1 MGYAM
6 LSRFRNLL
14 ILLTLPWLLAACAGL
29 PALPTFGRSAQPAD
43 PLAVYRAAMAPSQRG
58 LLDEPPPLPDYRMDV
73 QVDPAE
79 PLVTGRLT
87 LTIPPEP
94 DGSLL
99 PEYFFRLYPNL
110 NYYGGSMSVSL
121 ATVNGAGAPFDYH
134 AQDTAV
140 RIVVPPGATQPGE
153 PVIIGLYWRLRP
165 PVWEDE
171 RYHLIGASGGVL
183 ALPAFYPMLAVRDPE
198 APEGWRLDISMLQGD
213 STFSPAATYQVTVTL
228 PITYQIAATG
238 SVIDITDAPAATPET
253 EDALPAPA
261 RRSWR
266 MASGPARE
274 FAMFIS
280 DQFGRAETYAN
291 DVRVNSWYRLGDEVA
306 GRAAAEYTAAALRI
320 YGELFGP
327 YPYAELDVVA
337 GPLEFRGMEYA
348 GLFELGFQLYR
359 EHADELE
366 FRVAHEVAH
375 QWWYNIVGNDSVNA
389 PWLDEGLAEFSTYFY
404 VQKINGQGTADRLM
418 QRRWFAA
425 LEVARQRGLD
435 TVVDQPVAAFA
446 DNYETI
452 VYGKAALFHHAL
464 LEAMGEAQYLALL
477 QRYAEQFRFR
487 EATPDGFL
495 ALAAELGGSEVEQIY
510 QRWIMQA
517 DAADAASAE

>member
-1 MGYAM
+1 MW
-6 LSRFRNLL
+6 SRFRHLL

-29 PALPTFGRSAQPAD
+29 PALPAFGRSGQPAD
-43 PLAVYRAAMAPSQRG
+43 SLATYRQAMAPSQRG
-58 LLDEPPPLPDYRMDV
+58 LLDELPPLPDYRMEV

-87 LTIPPEP
+87 LTMPPEP
-94 DGSLL
+94 DGNLL

-140 RIVVPPGATQPGE
+140 RIVVPPGATQPGQ
-153 PVIIGLYWRLRP
+153 PVTIGLQWRLKP

-183 ALPAFYPMLAVRDPE
+183 ALPAFYPMLAVRDPGS
-198 APEGWRLDISMLQGD
+198 PDGWRLDISMLQGD
-213 STFSPAATYQVTVTL
+213 STYSPAATYQVTTTV
-228 PITYQIAATG
+228 PAGYQIAATG
-238 SVIDITDAPAATPET
+238 TVIGVDDVPVATPQADDAPPTP
-253 EDALPAPA
+253 ALQ
-261 RRSWR
+261 SWR
-266 MASGPARE
+266 MVSGPARE

-291 DVRVNSWYRLGDEVA
+291 DVRINSWYRRGDEVA
-306 GRAAAEYTAAALRI
+306 SRAAAEYAAAALRI
-320 YGELFGP
+320 YSELFGP

-337 GPLEFRGMEYA
+337 GPLEFRGMEYS

-366 FRVAHEVAH
+366 FRIAHEVAH
-375 QWWYNIVGNDSVNA
+375 QWWYNVVGNDAVNT
-389 PWLDEGLAEFSTYFY
+389 PWLDEGLAEFSTFFY
-404 VQKINGQGTADRLM
+404 VQKINGQRIADRLA
-418 QRRWFAA
+418 QRRWQLAYE
-425 LEVARQRGLD
+425 LARQRGLD
-435 TVVDQPVAAFA
+435 AAVNQPVTAFSS
-446 DNYETI
+446 NYETM

-464 LEAMGEAQYLALL
+464 WEALGQEQYLTLL
-477 QRYAEQFRFR
+477 QRYAQQYRFR
-487 EATPDGFL
+487 EATPADFL
-495 ALAAELGGSEVEQIY
+495 DLAVELGGPEVEQIY
-510 QRWIMQA
+510 TRWIEQVEA
-517 DAADAASAE
+517 PDAASTDQ

>member
-1 MGYAM
+1 MW
-6 LSRFRNLL
+6 SRHRNLL

-29 PALPTFGRSAQPAD
+29 PAFGRGSQQAD
-43 PLAVYRAAMAPSQRG
+43 PLAPYRAAMAPSQRG
-58 LLDEPPPLPDYRMDV
+58 LLDDLPLLPDYRMKV
-73 QVDPAE
+73 NVDPAE
-79 PLVTGRLT
+79 PLLTGKLT
-87 LTIPPEP
+87 VTIPPEP
-94 DGSLL
+94 DGTLL

-140 RIVVPPGATQPGE
+140 RVVAPPGATRPGE
-153 PVIIGLYWRLRP
+153 PVTIGLQWRLRP
-165 PVWEDE
+165 PVWDDE

-183 ALPAFYPMLAVRDPE
+183 ALPAFYPMLAVRDAN

-213 STFSPAATYQVTVTL
+213 SAFSPAATYQVTATV
-228 PITYQIAATG
+228 PISYQIAATG
-238 SVIDITDAPAATPET
+238 SVIGVEDVPALTLEGEELASAPAGK
-253 EDALPAPA
+253 
-261 RRSWR
+261 SWR

-280 DQFGRAETYAN
+280 DRYGRAETYAN
-291 DVRVNSWYRLGDEVA
+291 DVRINSWYRLGDEVT

-320 YGELFGP
+320 YSELFGP

-337 GPLEFRGMEYA
+337 GPLEFRGMEYP

-359 EHADELE
+359 EHADEME

-375 QWWYNIVGNDSVNA
+375 QWWYNIVGNDVVNV

-404 VQKINGQGTADRLM
+404 VQRINGQNFADRLA
-418 QRRWFAA
+418 QRRWLAA
-425 LEVARQRGLD
+425 YELARQRGLD
-435 TVVDQPVAAFA
+435 AAVDQPVTAFEG
-446 DNYETI
+446 NYETI

-464 LEAMGEAQYLALL
+464 REALGEETYLALL
-477 QRYAEQFRFR
+477 RTYIERFGFG
-487 EATPDGFL
+487 EATPDDFL
-495 ALAAELGGSEVEQIY
+495 ALAVELGGPEVEQIY

-517 DAADAASAE
+517 DEPDAASAEQ